1 MTVMFAD
8 DAVICGEGREHVE
21 RKKLKGRRE
30 EGTAEERNGGQREQD
45 VTYSKCVNERNA
57 GREKRVE
64 DGEVDELE
72 YFKTWV
78 TKGQC

>member
-1 MTVMFAD
+1 MVKVESTR
-8 DAVICGEGREHVE
+8 GE
-21 RKKLKGRRE
+21 KKTGGKVF
-30 EGTAEERNGGQREQD
+30 GTAEERNGGQREQD
-45 VTYSKCVNERNA
+45 VTYSKCVNASNA

-78 TKGQC
+78 TKAAQVEYTG